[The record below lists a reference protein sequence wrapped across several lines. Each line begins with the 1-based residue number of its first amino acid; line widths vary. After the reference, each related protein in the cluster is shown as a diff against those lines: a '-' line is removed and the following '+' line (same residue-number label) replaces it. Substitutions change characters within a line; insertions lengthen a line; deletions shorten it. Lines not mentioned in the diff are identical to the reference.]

1 MVTKRLVTRIR
12 VIRNRFVE
20 PIGIGVGL
28 IDIGQGGP
36 TLERHRRLVG
46 QRIMAEQQIMA
57 GQQIMVRHIMVRHIM
72 GWSIIAE
79 AQLLRPPRVIKHIGP
94 IGVEHIGARHMRLS
108 RVQLIGLIRPIR
120 AIGGRLISQQGSTR
134 LFLGICRLVRTL
146 SKFVFIKFLPVY
158 FS

>member
-46 QRIMAEQQIMA
+46 QRIMA

-79 AQLLRPPRVIKHIGP
+79 AQLLRPPRVIRHIGP

-108 RVQLIGLIRPIR
+108 RVQLIGPIGPIRPIR
-120 AIGGRLISQQGSTR
+120 PIGGRLISQQGSTR

-146 SKFVFIKFLPVY
+146 SKFVFI
-158 FS
+158 